1 MAVDTPLKLRISF
14 SSSRTHIRNVW
25 SVFLQRD
32 LSQRMK
38 VCFGNQV
45 FSRELSKIMFSLMKI
60 HRTFFIVISIP
71 RVKSKSKNTP
81 DLRHTVCVSAHAWGE
96 TVTKLVWRARQ
107 CFPNQR
113 LLQALSLPL
122 GRSWSLGGEGMREWS
137 SSCESILQANLINIV
152 FFWPVLPVGNHL
164 KKPNCLLSNQKP
176 QTCPVDHKD
185 PLLGLVF
192 QV

>member
-1 MAVDTPLKLRISF
+1 MNIISYVDALLKIVLLIRTDGSGHLDTPLKLEISSF
-14 SSSRTHIRNVW
+14 SSRTHMRNVW

-81 DLRHTVCVSAHAWGE
+81 DLRHTVCVSAHA
-96 TVTKLVWRARQ
+96 
-107 CFPNQR
+107 
-113 LLQALSLPL
+113 
-122 GRSWSLGGEGMREWS
+122 
-137 SSCESILQANLINIV
+137 
-152 FFWPVLPVGNHL
+152 
-164 KKPNCLLSNQKP
+164 
-176 QTCPVDHKD
+176 
-185 PLLGLVF
+185 
-192 QV
+192 